1 MKHNFLSHTVSELI
15 QLKTDFMATLTN
27 PICEPIHDNYRDN
40 IKQIDEELR
49 LRGIKPLKQT
59 T

>member
-1 MKHNFLSHTVSELI
+1 MKHNFLSHTNLELI
-15 QLKTDFMATLTN
+15 QLKTGWIQTLKN
-27 PICEPIHDNYRDN
+27 PVCADNENFEKN

-59 T
+59 A